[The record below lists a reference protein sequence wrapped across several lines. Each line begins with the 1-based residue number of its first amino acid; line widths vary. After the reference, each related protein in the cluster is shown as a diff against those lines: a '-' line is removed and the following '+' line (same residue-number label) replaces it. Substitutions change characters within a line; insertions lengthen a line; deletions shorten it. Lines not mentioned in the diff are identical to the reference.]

1 MSPNEKHSGRQD
13 KKSMLGHK
21 VRRLRREE
29 GLTQGQMAEQLG
41 ISTSYLN
48 LIEHNQRPLT
58 VNLLLKL
65 AQSFS
70 VDVNVFAGDEEGELL
85 AGLREVFADSLFSTS
100 DIRLQDMR
108 DLVAVS
114 PQMGQSV
121 MALYAAYREQR
132 ETLEAVVASRGT
144 DPAVARP
151 DSLDTSLDEVRDFFH
166 SHSNYFP
173 EVEEAAETLWREAE
187 LNSGNLFSDLKR
199 HLEAVHDLRVQV
211 IPVDVMGDT
220 IRRYNHHNRR
230 VLLSEMLHTPA
241 RTFQL
246 ACQIGQNKHSELFDA
261 ILDKALLSND
271 DSRALAKMGLVNYF
285 AAAVVMP
292 YEQFISAARGARYD
306 IEVLESR
313 FGSSYE
319 QVCHR
324 LTSLSRPGNQG
335 LPFFMVRIDKAGN
348 VSKRFSAAGF
358 HFARFGGACPR
369 WNLHDAFRTPRVI
382 NTQVVEMPDGARYFS
397 ISRTVSKPGRGY
409 ATPPQEFAIGLGC
422 DLSNAVSLVYGDGF
436 NLENTNAVPIG
447 INCRLCERLDCN
459 QRAFPPLTHKM
470 VVDEN
475 RRGHAPF
482 SIKAK
487 GRRQV
492 R

>member
-166 SHSNYFP
+166 SH
-173 EVEEAAETLWREAE
+173 
-187 LNSGNLFSDLKR
+187 
-199 HLEAVHDLRVQV
+199 
-211 IPVDVMGDT
+211 
-220 IRRYNHHNRR
+220 
-230 VLLSEMLHTPA
+230 
-241 RTFQL
+241 
-246 ACQIGQNKHSELFDA
+246 
-261 ILDKALLSND
+261 
-271 DSRALAKMGLVNYF
+271 
-285 AAAVVMP
+285 
-292 YEQFISAARGARYD
+292 
-306 IEVLESR
+306 
-313 FGSSYE
+313 
-319 QVCHR
+319 
-324 LTSLSRPGNQG
+324 
-335 LPFFMVRIDKAGN
+335 
-348 VSKRFSAAGF
+348 
-358 HFARFGGACPR
+358 
-369 WNLHDAFRTPRVI
+369 
-382 NTQVVEMPDGARYFS
+382 
-397 ISRTVSKPGRGY
+397 
-409 ATPPQEFAIGLGC
+409 
-422 DLSNAVSLVYGDGF
+422 
-436 NLENTNAVPIG
+436 
-447 INCRLCERLDCN
+447 
-459 QRAFPPLTHKM
+459 
-470 VVDEN
+470 
-475 RRGHAPF
+475 
-482 SIKAK
+482 
-487 GRRQV
+487 
-492 R
+492 